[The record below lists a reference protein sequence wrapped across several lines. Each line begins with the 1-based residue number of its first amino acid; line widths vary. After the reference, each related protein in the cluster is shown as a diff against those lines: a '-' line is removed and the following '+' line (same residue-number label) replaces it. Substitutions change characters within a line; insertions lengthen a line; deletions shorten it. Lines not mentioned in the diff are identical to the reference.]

1 MRSTPD
7 TIFIGGGY
15 ELAKPGAENGTS
27 SDTVGLLKKAY
38 EKLGYDVF
46 LLAPSDALTLENTG
60 VNAPKGWQAPLEK
73 PRVITRALQGG
84 SLAFV
89 LFPDTGRADAA
100 LEAELVELARS
111 LRAEGRHN
119 LIVGV
124 STWGSPRE
132 NDFILGREPVFDIIL
147 GSGEGPGYA
156 GIYLQDNRVLWVRAF
171 TRGKSVHTVTI
182 PALPA
187 PGEKVVWA
195 PEQSV
200 RTLAQPLGDNIA
212 SAPDIQAIF
221 TQ

>member
-1 MRSTPD
+1 MQD
-7 TIFIGGGY
+7 TSDTVFIGGGY
-15 ELAKPGAENGTS
+15 EFAKPGAENGIS
-27 SDTVGLLKKAY
+27 PDTVARLTQAY
-38 EKLGYDVF
+38 ERLNYDLF
-46 LLAPSDALTLENTG
+46 LLAPSDALALERTG
-60 VNAPKGWQAPLEK
+60 VKASKDWQGPLEK
-73 PRVITRALQGG
+73 PRVVTRGVQGG

-89 LFPDTGRADAA
+89 LFPDTGRADTAM
-100 LEAELVELARS
+100 EAELVELARS

-132 NDFILGREPVFDIIL
+132 NDFILNREPVFDIIL

-187 PGEKVVWA
+187 PGVKAVWD
-195 PEQSV
+195 PEV
-200 RTLAQPLGDNIA
+200 TVTTLAVPLGDGVAADPEIEA
-212 SAPDIQAIF
+212 LFRP
-221 TQ
+221 

>member
-1 MRSTPD
+1 MRSAPD

-27 SDTVGLLKKAY
+27 PDTAAMLKNAY
-38 EKLGYDVF
+38 ERLGYDIF
-46 LLAPSDALTLENTG
+46 LLAPSDALAFEKAG
-60 VNAPKGWQAPLEK
+60 VKAGKGWEGPLEK
-73 PRVITRALQGG
+73 PRVVTRAVRGG

-89 LFPDTGRADAA
+89 LFPDTGEADAA
-100 LEAELVELARS
+100 TEAELVELARS

-119 LIVGV
+119 LIIGV

-132 NDFILGREPVFDIIL
+132 NDFILRREPVFDIIL

-187 PGEKVVWA
+187 PGAKVVWN
-195 PEQSV
+195 PEV
-200 RTLAQPLGDNIA
+200 TVTTLAAPLGDGVA
-212 SAPDIQAIF
+212 ADPEVEAIF
-221 TQ
+221 RP

>member
-1 MRSTPD
+1 MRENPD
-7 TIFIGGGY
+7 TVFIGGGY
-15 ELAKPGAENGTS
+15 EFAKPGADNGTS
-27 SDTVGLLKKAY
+27 PDTVGLLGKAY
-38 EKLGYDVF
+38 AMLGYDIF
-46 LLAPSDALTLENTG
+46 LLSPTDALAIG
-60 VNAPKGWQAPLEK
+60 NAGLKLPKGWQPPLDK
-73 PRVITRALQGG
+73 PRVVTRTVQGG

-100 LEAELVELARS
+100 QEAELVELARS

-132 NDFILGREPVFDIIL
+132 NDFILSREPVFDIVL

-187 PGEKVVWA
+187 PGVKAVWD
-195 PEQSV
+195 PEVSV
-200 RTLAQPLGDNIA
+200 TTLAAPLGDGVA
-212 SAPDIQAIF
+212 ADPEVEAIF
-221 TQ
+221 RP

>member
-1 MRSTPD
+1 MQGTPD
-7 TIFIGGGY
+7 TVFIGGGY
-15 ELAKPGAENGTS
+15 EFAKPGAENGTS
-27 SDTVGLLKKAY
+27 PETAGLLKKAY
-38 EKLGYDVF
+38 EMLGYDLF
-46 LLAPSDALTLENTG
+46 LLSPTDALVLGNTG
-60 VNAPKGWQAPLEK
+60 VKAPKGWQGPLEI
-73 PRVITRALQGG
+73 PRVVTRAVQGG

-187 PGEKVVWA
+187 PGAKVVWN
-195 PEQSV
+195 PEV
-200 RTLAQPLGDNIA
+200 TVTTLAAPLGDGVAADPEIE
-212 SAPDIQAIF
+212 AIF
-221 TQ
+221 RP